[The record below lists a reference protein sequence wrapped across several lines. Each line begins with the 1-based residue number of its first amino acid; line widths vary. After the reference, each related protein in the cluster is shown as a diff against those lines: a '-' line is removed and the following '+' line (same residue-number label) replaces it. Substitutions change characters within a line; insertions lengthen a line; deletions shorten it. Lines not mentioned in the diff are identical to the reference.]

1 MKKITGIMLYYFL
14 ILVITSCSNSAA
26 FNSPKPEPSVSNN
39 DYLEMAVLYQQTA
52 AEYRALCY
60 QAFNAAKY
68 RLDKSSKMMGMMKKQ
83 AIVVD
88 IDETVLD
95 NSPWEANT
103 ILKGWI
109 YPEGWN
115 SWIDSAKAIAVPG
128 ALEFLK
134 YAEAKGVET
143 FYISNRKESQRKQT
157 LKNLLSEGFPFATD
171 DHLLLKDTESSK
183 KFRREKVIETCF
195 IVMLI
200 GDNLNDFTEVFE
212 KKSIPERFELT
223 DSLKNEFGNR
233 FILIPNAMYGDWED
247 ALYNYDYTLD
257 GFKKDEM
264 RKSKLQGF

>member
-1 MKKITGIMLYYFL
+1 
-14 ILVITSCSNSAA
+14 
-26 FNSPKPEPSVSNN
+26 
-39 DYLEMAVLYQQTA
+39 MAILYQQSA

-68 RLDKSSKMMGMMKKQ
+68 RLDQSSKMMGMMKKQ

-95 NSPWEANT
+95 NSPYEANT
-103 ILKGWI
+103 ILKGYM

-115 SWIDSAKAIAVPG
+115 SWIDAAKAKAVPG

-134 YAEAKGVET
+134 YAESKGIET
-143 FYISNRKESQRKQT
+143 YYISNRSENQRTQT
-157 LKNLLSEGFPFATD
+157 LKNLISIGFPFAVD
-171 DHLLLKDTESSK
+171 DHLLLKSKESSK
-183 KFRREKVIETCF
+183 KTRRDKVSENRF

-212 KKSIPERFELT
+212 KKSIPERFEMA

-233 FILIPNAMYGDWED
+233 FIILPNAMYGDWEG
-247 ALYNYDYTLD
+247 ALYNYDYSMEPGKKSEKRISSLV
-257 GFKKDEM
+257 GF
-264 RKSKLQGF
+264 